1 VVEPIVFRLKLQLQ
15 AERSVKEARHSWGN
29 VLSGRPEDGVRRG
42 PVGRRRRFLLLG
54 DRLTARPKHSDF
66 RERIFLRGKI
76 KERRSSVEA
85 EPSRKAL
92 QAFRDPAPMTE
103 GARSFRRRGAN
114 AHRSPWSLVKSQ
126 DVGPAKS
133 GQLNDAMQRPFTW
146 RFRPTLFS
154 RFKSEKSFLEPDPGR
169 RSGNRTQTRQAGS
182 WKLPSPFWAASC
194 SCSTS
199 SSARPKIGKN
209 RRREGFAR
217 SPADDAADG
226 VALSKKAD
234 SRNSGALI
242 FRVKTTDRP
251 HRASDSEG
259 LKDGKRYGSSSGR
272 ARASDTCCRTR

>member
-85 EPSRKAL
+85 GPSRKAL

-154 RFKSEKSFLEPDPGR
+154 RSKNEKSFFGTRPGKRIRATERKHGKLALGNYRHRSGR
-169 RSGNRTQTRQAGS
+169 RAAVARRHRLPDQKSGKTGDEKASRGAPQTMPQMAWLFLKKRTAGT
-182 WKLPSPFWAASC
+182 P
-194 SCSTS
+194 
-199 SSARPKIGKN
+199 
-209 RRREGFAR
+209 AR
-217 SPADDAADG
+217 S
-226 VALSKKAD
+226 S
-234 SRNSGALI
+234 
-242 FRVKTTDRP
+242 F
-251 HRASDSEG
+251 E
-259 LKDGKRYGSSSGR
+259 LKLRD
-272 ARASDTCCRTR
+272 

>member
-85 EPSRKAL
+85 GPSRKAL

-126 DVGPAKS
+126 DVGPVKS
-133 GQLNDAMQRPFTW
+133 GQLNDANATALHLEVSTHAVFKIQEREIV
-146 RFRPTLFS
+146 FRNQT
-154 RFKSEKSFLEPDPGR
+154 RETH
-169 RSGNRTQTRQAGS
+169 SGNRTQTRQAGS

-242 FRVKTTDRP
+242 FR
-251 HRASDSEG
+251 AQA
-259 LKDGKRYGSSSGR
+259 KRLTESR
-272 ARASDTCCRTR
+272 K